1 MNRIDKDKLTER
13 LALELPVMRAR
24 LGVTQDE
31 ISEIIGISRQTYSSI
46 ETRKRKMA
54 WTTFVALLFVF
65 YHNSATRDLV
75 ESAGIFTDE
84 FRMVLETDY
93 RNDND

>member
-1 MNRIDKDKLTER
+1 MNRIEKERLTER
-13 LALELPVMRAR
+13 FALELPVMRAR
-24 LGVTQDE
+24 IGITQDE
-31 ISEIIGISRQTYSSI
+31 ISGIIGISRQTYSSI
-46 ETRKRKMA
+46 ETGKRKMS

-65 YHNSATRDLV
+65 YHNPATRDLV
-75 ESAGIFTDE
+75 ENAGIFTDD